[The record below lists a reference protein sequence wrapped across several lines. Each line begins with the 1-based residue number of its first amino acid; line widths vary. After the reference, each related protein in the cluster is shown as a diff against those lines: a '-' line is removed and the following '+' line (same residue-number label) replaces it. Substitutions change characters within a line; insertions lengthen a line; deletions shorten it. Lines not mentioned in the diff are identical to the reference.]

1 MKRYTASFRITFTT
15 DAKSKKDARE
25 QFMMKVL
32 NHTNLMNPGMN
43 IEISDNVFLNWNKKI
58 VEELPF

>member
-1 MKRYTASFRITFTT
+1 
-15 DAKSKKDARE
+15 
-25 QFMMKVL
+25 MMKVL